1 MNSVSSSTSSSTA
14 TKSKLTAKTGI
25 GGLVSGMDIDSIV
38 ENMTSASRE
47 KILKQQQS
55 VQKLEW
61 KRTAYRTVSSSLKS
75 FQSKYLDVL
84 SSTNMR
90 STAFFNPVDVSSSS
104 AAVKVSTTASA
115 NPGTITIN
123 SIDQLAT
130 NQTLT
135 GAAGISAALTGS
147 AITATQSDLLAVL
160 KDKTIYVDLNGTSKA
175 ITFDQSFMDDM
186 SGAGGIQAAFQNAV
200 DKAFGK
206 NGTTSLVNV
215 DFTDNKLTLSSS
227 GSRITVYSVGEDN
240 DKAFAALGFTSGQ
253 SNLIN
258 TGATLD
264 KVSSKSP
271 LTIGDNY
278 KLTINSVEFKFAKTD
293 TLSSVI
299 NRINSSN
306 AGVTIAYSSITDQFS
321 IVAKNGGTGENIAI
335 SETDGTLMSALGI
348 LKEDGKTVAG
358 TMESGKNAILK
369 VNGQDI
375 IRSSNNFEIDGVS
388 ITLQEKSDTPI
399 TITKTNNGTSLID
412 PITKFVDDYNTMID
426 AMNTL
431 VNEKVYSDYQPL
443 SDDQKAEMTESQIKN
458 WEDKAKSGIL
468 RSDSILKSISSK
480 MHNILTGMTVN
491 GVSLSSIGIT
501 SAGWYENGKL
511 QIDQDKLKTALNTRG
526 SEIRELFTSTNGIG
540 NSLNSV
546 IDDAI
551 RTSGQKGTR
560 GSLAEVAGIA
570 STRSDTE
577 NDISD
582 RIEKTNKTIKTL
594 QTRLTDEETR
604 LWKKFTA
611 METAIQKLNSQSGVL
626 SQFSSN

>member
-1 MNSVSSSTSSSTA
+1 MNSVSSSTSSNTT

-38 ENMTSASRE
+38 ENMTSASRD

-55 VQKLEW
+55 IQKLEW
-61 KRTAYRTVSSSLKS
+61 KRTAYRSVSTSLKS
-75 FQSKYLDVL
+75 FQGKYLDVL
-84 SSTNMR
+84 STTNLR
-90 STAFFNPVDVSSSS
+90 STAFFNPVEVSSSS
-104 AAVKVSTTASA
+104 TAVKVSSTASA

-130 NQTLT
+130 NQLLT
-135 GAAGISAALTGS
+135 GTAGASADLTGS
-147 AITATQSDLLAVL
+147 AITANQADLIAAL
-160 KDKTIYVDLNGTSKA
+160 KDNSIYINLNGTAKA
-175 ITFDQSFMDDM
+175 ITFDQTFIDDM
-186 SGAGGIQAAFQNAV
+186 TGSGGLQAALQNAA

-206 NGTTSLVNV
+206 NGTTSLVSV
-215 DFTDNKLTLSSS
+215 GFTDNKLTLSAP
-227 GSRITVYSVGEDN
+227 GSKVSVYSVGEAN
-240 DKAFAALGFTSGQ
+240 DQAFAALGFTSGQ

-258 TGATLD
+258 IGSSLE
-264 KVSSKSP
+264 KVSSKKP
-271 LTIGDNY
+271 LSIGDNY
-278 KLTINSVEFKFAKTD
+278 ALTINSVEFKFTKTD

-299 NRINSSN
+299 NRINSSD
-306 AGVTIAYSSITDQFS
+306 AGVTLAYSSVTDQFS
-321 IVAKNGGTGENIAI
+321 IVAKNGGTGENINI

-348 LKEDGKTVAG
+348 LKEDGKTIAG
-358 TMESGKNAILK
+358 DMEAGKNAILK

-375 IRSSNNFEIDGVS
+375 IRSSNNFEIDGVN
-388 ITLQEKSDTPI
+388 ITLQEKSDTAI
-399 TITKTNNGTSLID
+399 TLTKTNNGNSLID

-426 AMNTL
+426 AVNTL
-431 VNEKVYSDYQPL
+431 TNEKVYADYQPL
-443 SDDQKAEMTESQIKN
+443 SDDQKAEMTESQIKT

-468 RSDSILKSISSK
+468 RSDSILKGISSK
-480 MHNILTGMTVN
+480 MHNILTSMTVN
-491 GVSLSSIGIT
+491 GISLSSIGIT

-526 SEIRELFTSTNGIG
+526 TEVRELFTSANGIG

-560 GSLAEVAGIA
+560 GSLTEVAGMA

-577 NDISD
+577 NDISTK
-582 RIEKTNKTIKTL
+582 IEKTNKTIKTL

-611 METAIQKLNSQSGVL
+611 METAIQKLNSQSGAL